1 MREAASLPYYYLG
14 TLSGVE
20 GMGGVELEPSRGT
33 YPEGVM
39 DMSEIIALAHIATTA
54 PKPGAGDGMEVGEG
68 VLKGA
73 MAVGHDGSKAR
84 DVV

>member
-20 GMGGVELEPSRGT
+20 GMGGVELEPPRGA
-33 YPEGVM
+33 YPKGVT
-39 DMSEIIALAHIATTA
+39 DMSEIIASAHMATTA
-54 PKPGAGDGMEVGEG
+54 PKPGAGGGGEVSES

-73 MAVGHDGSKAR
+73 VAVGHDGSKAR